1 MKSSIAPFVGGCLG
15 AVAGTL
21 LLAAA
26 VRRVGQQEDRQHEA
40 TRQAHTTALRQRADD
55 DAELR
60 AALRRVERLAKT
72 RRLVPSG
79 DIMLALSRVTARG
92 EGGQG
97 G

>member
-40 TRQAHTTALRQRADD
+40 TRQATTTALRQRADD

-60 AALRRVERLAKT
+60 RALRRVERLAKT

-79 DIMLALSRVTARG
+79 DIMLALSSVTAQG
-92 EGGQG
+92 EDR
-97 G
+97 

>member
-1 MKSSIAPFVGGCLG
+1 MRSAVAPFLGGCLG

-26 VRRVGQQEDRQHEA
+26 VRRAGQQEDRQHEV
-40 TRQAHTTALRQRADD
+40 TRQATTTALRQRADD

-72 RRLVPSG
+72 RRTVRADEL
-79 DIMLALSRVTARG
+79 MLALSRVTAQG
-92 EGGQG
+92 EGGQP
-97 G
+97 

>member
-79 DIMLALSRVTARG
+79 DIMLALSRVTAQE
-92 EGGQG
+92 EGGQP
-97 G
+97 

>member
-1 MKSSIAPFVGGCLG
+1 MRNAVAPFVGGCLG

-26 VRRVGQQEDRQHEA
+26 VRRAGQQEDRQPA
-40 TRQAHTTALRQRADD
+40 APRPRRQEDD
-55 DAELR
+55 VELR

-79 DIMLALSRVTARG
+79 DIMLALSRVTAQG
-92 EGGQG
+92 EGGG
-97 G
+97 A

>member
-26 VRRVGQQEDRQHEA
+26 VRRVGQQEDRQPA
-40 TRQAHTTALRQRADD
+40 APRPRRQEDD
-55 DAELR
+55 VELR

-72 RRLVPSG
+72 RRTVRADEL
-79 DIMLALSRVTARG
+79 MLALSRVTAQG
-92 EGGQG
+92 EGGQP
-97 G
+97 